1 VISPTGPACRAAPAG
16 AADVVD
22 GSGASVIM
30 SGDPEVRALAARVEE
45 ISTKLDVASKSH
57 ESSLAVLTSLAQ
69 KVDHISEMLQGG
81 VGAKGM
87 PNGAMTLHRRGSAA
101 SAGNAVEQTVKEQRD
116 AKRRENMLNKMAKEE
131 VFGVTVGEK
140 AAESKKL
147 AKLQLAFLRKGIV
160 LPTGRFRQTWDSTFL
175 CAIIYIVL
183 LFPYRIAFVTEQSMA
198 YAVIDFILDLFFLAD
213 IPLNFCTAFY
223 EPDTNILVTNHR
235 RIAKHYSKTWLLP
248 DVVASIPYDWFI
260 SGVRLSS
267 SSVFDG
273 DGDSGV
279 AAQLPQVLRTIRCIK
294 LIRLLRVAGVGR
306 RLEKI
311 VERFSLEVILNNDVL
326 HLLGIAGFMT
336 LFAHWNACFQYLLA
350 TLEADITF
358 VNGNLTQAY
367 SFHPDSWVSGMI
379 ADGAIQPDLSNIYVW
394 CFYGAWMQM
403 LAIAQG
409 LKEPKREVE
418 MWGTLISIL
427 CGAVIY
433 AVFLA
438 SLTTVLAES
447 DHSAKEY
454 RKKLNMMNEYMKYA
468 QVPKKLRNHLHSYYE
483 LFFPSK
489 RSFDEGDI
497 MAELSRP
504 LRAQVALYK
513 CRAVLDA
520 LQLISSESSE
530 MEMNGLMETISLN
543 LERVLYINGDFIIRA
558 GDEADGMY
566 FISKGYAEV
575 LNKNG
580 VVLTTLATG
589 SFFGEMALLEP
600 ERRTTA
606 SIQVS
611 SFCDTFFLSKMGFD
625 RLVHMYPSF
634 RTYLATVAKLRSG
647 QNTTRDKAKTKLNK
661 VSGAISAVKALNRAK
676 MGGLAPCTPQ
686 PPSQAV
692 QI

>member
-1 VISPTGPACRAAPAG
+1 MCFDDLGDFLEARHDARAGKFQKEVCVQTPLVSKNLKRGAVISPTGPACRAAPAG

-30 SGDPEVRALAARVEE
+30 SGDPEVRALAARVEA

-140 AAESKKL
+140 AAESKKF

-336 LFAHWNACFQYLLA
+336 LFAQYA
-350 TLEADITF
+350 T
-358 VNGNLTQAY
+358 
-367 SFHPDSWVSGMI
+367 
-379 ADGAIQPDLSNIYVW
+379 
-394 CFYGAWMQM
+394 
-403 LAIAQG
+403 QG
-409 LKEPKREVE
+409 LNPRPLE
-418 MWGTLISIL
+418 L
-427 CGAVIY
+427 GASP
-433 AVFLA
+433 AA
-438 SLTTVLAES
+438 LTAR
-447 DHSAKEY
+447 HSAS
-454 RKKLNMMNEYMKYA
+454 RCAAGTHASSTCLPRWR
-468 QVPKKLRNHLHSYYE
+468 QTS
-483 LFFPSK
+483 
-489 RSFDEGDI
+489 RSL
-497 MAELSRP
+497 MA
-504 LRAQVALYK
+504 
-513 CRAVLDA
+513 
-520 LQLISSESSE
+520 
-530 MEMNGLMETISLN
+530 T
-543 LERVLYINGDFIIRA
+543 
-558 GDEADGMY
+558 
-566 FISKGYAEV
+566 
-575 LNKNG
+575 
-580 VVLTTLATG
+580 
-589 SFFGEMALLEP
+589 
-600 ERRTTA
+600 
-606 SIQVS
+606 
-611 SFCDTFFLSKMGFD
+611 
-625 RLVHMYPSF
+625 
-634 RTYLATVAKLRSG
+634 
-647 QNTTRDKAKTKLNK
+647 
-661 VSGAISAVKALNRAK
+661 
-676 MGGLAPCTPQ
+676 
-686 PPSQAV
+686 
-692 QI
+692 